1 MLSETPMTT
10 RRTLLAATLIPVLA
24 PTFAAAHVQPGA
36 RGPNGGP
43 MADLGAYH
51 SELVAKDGELILH
64 VFDMSDQPI
73 RLPQAT
79 ATAVVLSEGRQQT
92 VTFALGPD
100 ATSFLATGDF
110 RAVPGMR
117 VVVQFAPAPGQ
128 PRAQAR
134 FTPADPP
141 R

>member
-1 MLSETPMTT
+1 MLSETLMTT
-10 RRTLLAATLIPVLA
+10 RRLLLAAAFVPTLAV
-24 PTFAAAHVQPGA
+24 AHVQPGA
-36 RGPNGGP
+36 LGPNGGP

-51 SELVAKDGELILH
+51 SELVARDGELVLH
-64 VFDMSDQPI
+64 LFDMGDRPI
-73 RLPQAT
+73 RLPHAT
-79 ATAVVLSEGRQQT
+79 ATAVVLSDGRQQT
-92 VTFALGPD
+92 VTFAPRPD
-100 ATSFLATGDF
+100 GTSLVAAGDF

>member
-1 MLSETPMTT
+1 
-10 RRTLLAATLIPVLA
+10 
-24 PTFAAAHVQPGA
+24 
-36 RGPNGGP
+36 

-51 SELVAKDGELILH
+51 SELVARDGELVLH
-64 VFDMSDQPI
+64 VFDMGDRPI

-92 VTFALGPD
+92 VIFAPRPD
-100 ATSFLATGDF
+100 GTSFVAAGDF